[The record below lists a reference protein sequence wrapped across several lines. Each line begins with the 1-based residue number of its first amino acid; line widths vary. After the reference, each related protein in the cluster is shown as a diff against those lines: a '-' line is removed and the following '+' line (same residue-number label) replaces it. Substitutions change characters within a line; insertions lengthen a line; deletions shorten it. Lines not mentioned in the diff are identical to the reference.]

1 MIKITSLIFFYFRSD
16 PLGRMGAFNLF
27 GKLANLLEND
37 VEDYDHIITMI
48 HYNLIS
54 LALHINDENSAVKQ
68 ACINSLSSIT
78 KILNSKDLW

>member
-1 MIKITSLIFFYFRSD
+1 
-16 PLGRMGAFNLF
+16 MGAFNLF

-68 ACINSLSSIT
+68 SCINSLSSIT